1 MPLSVI
7 EVFQSGGN
15 FMYLI
20 LFVFCLGIAIIL
32 ERLFFL
38 YYRYNINAPK
48 LYEQIRSAV
57 LQGDIKR
64 AVGFCDDSPLPAV
77 LRAGLQQ
84 YQLKR
89 EAVPEA
95 MEEAVLE
102 VAPKLQRRTH
112 YLAVIAN
119 IAVLLGLLGTIL
131 GLIVAFSAISG
142 AEPGDKAIQLA
153 RGSSLAM
160 STTAFGLVAAIPCLL
175 FHAILQSKANKL
187 LDEIDEYSVKAAHL
201 LASRAGDEKV
211 AS

>member
-1 MPLSVI
+1 MTLSVI

-38 YYRYNINAPK
+38 YYKYNINAPK
-48 LYEQIRSAV
+48 LYEQIRRTV

-64 AVGFCDDSPLPAV
+64 AISLCDDSPLPAV

-84 YQLKR
+84 AQINKD
-89 EAVPEA
+89 EVAPA
-95 MEEAVLE
+95 MEEAILE

-112 YLAVIAN
+112 YLAVVAN

-131 GLIVAFSAISG
+131 GLIVAFSAIAG
-142 AEPGDKAIQLA
+142 AEPGEKAIQLA
-153 RGSSLAM
+153 RGISLAM
-160 STTAFGLVAAIPCLL
+160 STTAFGLVVAIPCLL
-175 FHAILQSKANKL
+175 FHAILQSKANRL
-187 LDEIDEYSVKAAHL
+187 LDEIDEYSVKETHL
-201 LASRAGDEKV
+201 LQSSHPVEK
-211 AS
+211 AAQ